1 MKNPAV
7 GAAGVF
13 GITDNRVEGS
23 NSSLFRICLNIGENF
38 PTDKRSLLP
47 ER

>member
-13 GITDNRVEGS
+13 GITGICAESS
-23 NSSLFRICLNIGENF
+23 NNYALNIGENF
-38 PTDKRSLLP
+38 RTGKRSLLP